1 MNHHECLYQTRLLM
15 SEIET
20 SVSNLTE
27 YFADRE
33 SMPSLFYD
41 GYADAALIRE
51 KIDELRMNLRLAY
64 YSIADEWNN
73 IIVNDVR
80 LHEVGK
86 YIKFYRRLRMYCKDF
101 HETIKESFKKVRW
114 ILSDTEIIDSYIEM
128 FREMDD
134 DMVVILDFFEN
145 ADLTILPH
153 NQRLEGLAKQMK
165 RYVAEVD
172 DEFYESLILKGRI
185 PATKVKWL
193 GKRNEASL
201 FAIHFGLND
210 YQMNSAFIF
219 RCHTKVYRPLKIS
232 SDKPTNAYETYDIYK
247 ILKDYDGGIKK

>member
-51 KIDELRMNLRLAY
+51 KIDELRKNLRLAY

-134 DMVVILDFFEN
+134 DMMVILDFFEN
-145 ADLTILPH
+145 AGLTIP
-153 NQRLEGLAKQMK
+153 NNNRRLEGLAKQMI
-165 RYVAEVD
+165 RYVAGVD
-172 DEFYESLILKGRI
+172 DEFYESLILKGRT
-185 PATKVKWL
+185 PVTKVKWL

-201 FAIHFGLND
+201 FAMYFGLDD
-210 YQMNSAFIF
+210 YHMNAAFIF
-219 RCHTKVYRPLKIS
+219 KCHTQIYRPLKIS
-232 SDKPTNAYETYDIYK
+232 SDKPTNAHETYAIYK
-247 ILKDYDGGIKK
+247 ILKNYDGVLKK

>member
-41 GYADAALIRE
+41 GTADAAVMLGKFE
-51 KIDELRMNLRLAY
+51 KLKSGLRQAY

-73 IIVNDVR
+73 IIANEVR
-80 LHEVGK
+80 RHEVGK
-86 YIKFYRRLRMYCKDF
+86 YIKSYRRLRMYCRDF
-101 HETIKESFKKVRW
+101 RKLAHEKPRKHQWVFNDNSV
-114 ILSDTEIIDSYIEM
+114 SDIYVGLFE
-128 FREMDD
+128 EMDD
-134 DMVVILDFFEN
+134 EMMVILEYYDC
-145 ADLTILPH
+145 DL
-153 NQRLEGLAKQMK
+153 LEQPAAYTLVGIAAKM
-165 RYVAEVD
+165 RRFVTGVD
-172 DEFYESLILKGRI
+172 DEFYERLILKGRI
-185 PATKVKWL
+185 PHVQVKWL